1 MSDLRRWLDAGLDV
15 GHVHVNL
22 AASVFRDPAL
32 PERLLGQLVAAG
44 VPADRFGVEV
54 TETVLLTRNADEA
67 ERTLKTLRAA
77 GLRVALD
84 DFGTG
89 YASLTHLKRFPV
101 DALKIDRGFVSHVAE
116 GRGDAAIVRALIQL
130 AADLGLDVVA
140 EGVET
145 LEQEAFLREHGCRFA
160 QGYRYAKPAPAGRV
174 PWLLQL
180 PDLLPKNGA
189 MHGDSA
195 AA

>member
-1 MSDLRRWLDAGLDV
+1 MNLDP
-15 GHVHVNL
+15 
-22 AASVFRDPAL
+22 S
-32 PERLLGQLVAAG
+32 AG
-44 VPADRFGVEV
+44 VPPSHFGVEV
-54 TETVLLTRNADEA
+54 TETVLLTHNADEA
-67 ERTLKTLRAA
+67 ERTLKRLRAA

-101 DALKIDRGFVSHVAE
+101 DALKIDRGFVSHVTE
-116 GRGDAAIVRALIQL
+116 NGGDAAIVRALLRL
-130 AADLGLDVVA
+130 AADLHLDVIA

-145 LEQEAFLREHGCRFA
+145 AEQEAFLKEQGCRFA
-160 QGYRYAKPAPAGRV
+160 QGYRYARPAPAGRV

-180 PDLLPKNGA
+180 PDLLPKGDA